1 MIAIEIKL
9 FYYFVALISAH
20 QWNEERKHKFKSP
33 ENLSKR
39 KKETESSFVQ
49 KKKTTQDEESAQS
62 D

>member
-9 FYYFVALISAH
+9 FCYFVAFFSAH

-33 ENLSKR
+33 EKLSKR
-39 KKETESSFVQ
+39 KIETESSFV